1 MPIMDKKLLYLCV
14 VSFLTNPFV
23 LVQSQNGPK
32 HKQIQTKSQAEEGL
46 ISFVIAQMQL
56 KSDAQLSCAIL
67 LADAPTHLFASG

>member
-14 VSFLTNPFV
+14 VSFMTNPCV
-23 LVQSQNGPK
+23 LVQSHNGPK
-32 HKQIQTKSQAEEGL
+32 QKQTQTKSQAQEGL
-46 ISFVIAQMQL
+46 ISFVIAQIQL